1 MPLVLPRE
9 EEVENIFSRILASDS
24 ACERLYE
31 TFYNHISDDNRESD
45 IDVHHFVEVLLN
57 AYKNGDVSAL
67 LLELCNRSMF
77 DLLKESYLIPKRFHG
92 KAGENPILLT
102 DPDGKLLDDKKDV
115 VNKHEYKKFC
125 EIYEHHHA
133 APRSKIYL
141 ADGYYTD
148 GMNIDEKHENR
159 KRGILV
165 LYALP
170 DTKKRC

>member
-77 DLLKESYLIPKRFHG
+77 DLLKESYLIPRRFHG

-102 DPDGKLLDDKKDV
+102 DPDGKLLDDKMWSISMNTKSFV
-115 VNKHEYKKFC
+115 KYMS
-125 EIYEHHHA
+125 IIMRHHA
-133 APRSKIYL
+133 QRYIWQMDMTLSDIIRMA
-141 ADGYYTD
+141 
-148 GMNIDEKHENR
+148 
-159 KRGILV
+159 
-165 LYALP
+165 
-170 DTKKRC
+170 